1 MARVSASL
9 LAASVAAAVL
19 LTGTPAYAAPA
30 AAPVSALVAQPADRQ
45 VTLKWTNPAD
55 GEFTGVTV
63 VHKEGTTPPA
73 TGDDGTAITV
83 AAPATSVVVKGLTNG
98 TTYAFSVFSRNSAGE
113 LSADPV
119 TKTATPV
126 PAPLTRMTI
135 VVWPRYVTYGSRPT
149 VTARLAR
156 ADTGASIPGA
166 TVYLYRKQAG
176 ETTYTRAY
184 KLTTDANGRVST
196 LTWPSKNTKWYAQ
209 NVATPY
215 IGKST
220 SPTVTSY
227 VRPKL
232 TVSRTPST
240 VEQNQASF
248 VKVAVTPAHPGH
260 KVKLQRLIDGTWR
273 NAMEATLSSSG
284 TATFAVKTSVLGTRT
299 YRVAKSYD
307 ADHAT
312 AYSGGFGI
320 VTIRRTLRSGMSGSD
335 VLKVEQRLAALR
347 YDTAAVDGYFSY
359 DTVHAV
365 MAFQKVNRLPVT
377 GAVDRTTYTKLWNQ
391 VNPRL
396 RYARSGSW
404 VEADLTRQVLYF
416 MRDGKLYRIL
426 DISSGSG
433 EYYTVEGETHRA
445 VTPTGSFRIFHK
457 IDGMRVSRLGELW
470 KPAYFASGGYAI
482 HGSGFVPSWPDSH
495 GCIRITNPAMNRLFP
510 MLPIGLPVFV
520 YRS

>member
-1 MARVSASL
+1 MARVFASL
-9 LAASVAAAVL
+9 LAASSAAAVL
-19 LTGTPAYAAPA
+19 VTGSPAFAAQP
-30 AAPVSALVAQPADRQ
+30 AAPVSALAAEPADRQ
-45 VTLKWTNPAD
+45 VTLTWTNPAD

-63 VHKEGTTPPA
+63 VHKEGTTAPNGA
-73 TGDDGTAITV
+73 DDGTAVTV

-98 TTYAFSVFSRNSAGE
+98 TTYAFSVFSRNTAGE
-113 LSADPV
+113 LSGEPV

-126 PAPLTRMTI
+126 PAPLTKMTI

-166 TVYLYRKQAG
+166 TVHLYRKQAG
-176 ETTYTRAY
+176 ETSYVRAY

-196 LTWPSKNTKWYAQ
+196 PTWPSKNTKWYAQ

-215 IGKST
+215 VAKST
-220 SPTVTSY
+220 SPVVTSY
-227 VRPKL
+227 VRPRL
-232 TVSRTPST
+232 TVSRAPST

-248 VKVAVTPAHPGH
+248 VRVTVSPAHPGQ
-260 KVKLQRLIDGTWR
+260 KVKLQRLVDGTWR
-273 NAMEATLSSSG
+273 NVMEAALSSTS
-284 TATFAVKTSVLGTRT
+284 TATFAVKTGVLGTRM
-299 YRVAKSYD
+299 YRVAKAYD

-320 VTIRRTLRSGMSGSD
+320 VTIRRTLRSGMSGAD

-347 YDTAAVDGYFSY
+347 YDPAAVDGYYNY

-391 VNPRL
+391 VTPKL
-396 RYARSGSW
+396 RYPRSGSW
-404 VEADLTRQVLYF
+404 IEADLTRQVLYV
-416 MRDGKLYRIL
+416 MRDGRLFRIL

-433 EYYTVEGETHRA
+433 ELYTVEGETHRA
-445 VTPTGSFRIFHK
+445 TTPTGSFRIFHK
-457 IDGMRVSRLGELW
+457 IDGLRVSRLGELW

-510 MLPIGLPVFV
+510 MLTIGMPVFV